1 MQGIVK
7 GARLAHPLAAAT
19 VVALVFAQVYLIAA
33 FIFGDAGALN
43 THLTLGRVAV
53 GFELLVLV
61 TALLG
66 WRSDRTE
73 VRLGIALVVV
83 GALQV
88 SLAKDVGSSPGVHA
102 LHGLLALAVLVLA
115 SVMTTRTW
123 HVLRDRSAA
132 AMT

>member
-1 MQGIVK
+1 MQGIMK
-7 GARLAHPLAAAT
+7 AARLAHPLAAST

-43 THLTLGRVAV
+43 THMTLGRVAV
-53 GFELLVLV
+53 GFELLTLV

-73 VRLGIALVVV
+73 VRLGIALVLV
-83 GALQV
+83 GSLQV
-88 SLAKDVGSSPGVHA
+88 SLAKDIGNSPGVHA
-102 LHGLLALAVLVLA
+102 LHGLLALAVLALA

-123 HVLRDRSAA
+123 HIVRDRFPAP
-132 AMT
+132 TT